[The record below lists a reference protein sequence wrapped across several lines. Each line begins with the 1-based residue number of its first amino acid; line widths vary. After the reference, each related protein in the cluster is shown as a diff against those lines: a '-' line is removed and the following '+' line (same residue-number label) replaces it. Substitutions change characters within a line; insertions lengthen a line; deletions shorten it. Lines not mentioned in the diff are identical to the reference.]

1 MPTKIRISKDMIL
14 DAAFEIVRK
23 DGIEKLSNREL
34 ANKLKCSIR
43 PIYYQFENVEEM
55 QKELYKKIEHYFYK
69 FLLDNM
75 VEGIP
80 KYKQI
85 GINYIKFA
93 KKEKKLF
100 QTLFM
105 SDIGLTPDAFVSK
118 AGDDYK
124 EIEKLVKISTNLKEK
139 DIKDFHTKMW
149 IFCHGIATLVAC
161 GTVKLTDNQVQE
173 LLSYEFQ
180 ALMLLEENPNNK
192 WVINK
197 KEEKKK

>member
-1 MPTKIRISKDMIL
+1 MPTKIRISKEMIL
-14 DAAFEIVRK
+14 DAAFEIVKK
-23 DGIEKLSNREL
+23 DGMEKLSNREL
-34 ANKLKCSIR
+34 ASMLKCSIR

-55 QKELYKKIEHYFYK
+55 QKELYIKIEQYFYE

-80 KYKQI
+80 QYKQI

-105 SDIGLTPDAFVSK
+105 TDVGLTPDAFILK
-118 AGDDYK
+118 AGEDYK
-124 EIEKLVKISTNLKEK
+124 EIEKFIKISANIKEE

-149 IFCHGIATLVAC
+149 IFCHGIATLVAN
-161 GTVKLTDNQVQE
+161 GTIKLTDNQIQA

-192 WVINK
+192 WVLNK
-197 KEEKKK
+197 EGENK

>member
-1 MPTKIRISKDMIL
+1 MPTKIKISKDMIL

-23 DGIEKLSNREL
+23 EGMEKLSNREL

-55 QKELYKKIEHYFYK
+55 KKELYMKIEKYFYK
-69 FLLDNM
+69 FLLDNKIQ
-75 VEGIP
+75 GIP
-80 KYKQI
+80 QYKQV

-100 QTLFM
+100 QILFM
-105 SDIGLTPDAFVSK
+105 GDIGLTPSAFVSK
-118 AGDDYK
+118 EGEDYK
-124 EIEKLVKISTNLKEK
+124 EIEKLIKISTNLKEN

-149 IFCHGIATLVAC
+149 IFCHGIATLVANS
-161 GTVKLTDNQVQE
+161 TVKLTDNQIQE

-197 KEEKKK
+197 KE

>member
-23 DGIEKLSNREL
+23 DGMEKLSNREL
-34 ANKLKCSIR
+34 ANKLNCSIR

-55 QKELYKKIEHYFYK
+55 QKELYLKIEQYFYK
-69 FLLDNM
+69 FILDNM
-75 VEGIP
+75 VEEIP
-80 KYKQI
+80 KYKQV

-105 SDIGLTPDAFVSK
+105 TDVGLTPDAFVSK
-118 AGDDYK
+118 AGEDYK
-124 EIEKLVKISTNLKEK
+124 EIEKFIKISANIKEE

-149 IFCHGIATLVAC
+149 IFCHGIATLVAND
-161 GTVKLTDNQVQE
+161 TIKLTDNQIQD
-173 LLSYEFQ
+173 LLSCEFQ

-192 WVINK
+192 WVLPK
-197 KEEKKK
+197 KEENK

>member
-1 MPTKIRISKDMIL
+1 MPTKIRISKEMIL
-14 DAAFEIVRK
+14 DAAFEIVK
-23 DGIEKLSNREL
+23 QEGMEKLSNREL

-55 QKELYKKIEHYFYK
+55 QKELYLKIEQYFYK
-69 FLLDNM
+69 FILDNM

-80 KYKQI
+80 KYKQV

-105 SDIGLTPDAFVSK
+105 SDIGLSPNAFVSK
-118 AGDDYK
+118 DGEDYK
-124 EIEKLVKISTNLKEK
+124 EIEKLIKISADIKEE

-149 IFCHGIATLVAC
+149 IFCHGIATLVAND
-161 GTVKLTDNQVQE
+161 TIKLTDNQIQD
-173 LLSYEFQ
+173 LLSCEFQ

-192 WVINK
+192 WVLPK
-197 KEEKKK
+197 KEENK

>member
-14 DAAFEIVRK
+14 DAAFEIARQE
-23 DGIEKLSNREL
+23 GMEKLSNREL
-34 ANKLKCSIR
+34 AKKLKCSIR

-55 QKELYKKIEHYFYK
+55 QKELYIKIEQYFYK

-80 KYKQI
+80 QYKQI
-85 GINYIKFA
+85 GINYIRFA
-93 KKEKKLF
+93 KKEKQLF

-105 SDIGLTPDAFVSK
+105 NSTGLTPDAFVSK
-118 AGDDYK
+118 DGEDYK
-124 EIEKLVKISTNLKEK
+124 EIEKLIKISTNLKEEE
-139 DIKDFHTKMW
+139 IKDFHTKMW
-149 IFCHGIATLVAC
+149 IFCHGIATLVAS
-161 GTVKLTDNQVQE
+161 GTVKLEDSQIQD

-197 KEEKKK
+197 KEENK

>member
-23 DGIEKLSNREL
+23 DGMEKLSNREL
-34 ANKLKCSIR
+34 ANKLNCSIR

-55 QKELYKKIEHYFYK
+55 QKELYLKIEQYFYK
-69 FLLDNM
+69 FILENM
-75 VEGIP
+75 VEEIP
-80 KYKQI
+80 KYKQV

-105 SDIGLTPDAFVSK
+105 TDVGLTPDAFVSK
-118 AGDDYK
+118 AGEDYK
-124 EIEKLVKISTNLKEK
+124 EIEKFIKISANIKEE

-149 IFCHGIATLVAC
+149 IFCHGIATLVAND
-161 GTVKLTDNQVQE
+161 TIKLTDNQIQD
-173 LLSYEFQ
+173 LLSCEFQ

-192 WVINK
+192 WVLPK
-197 KEEKKK
+197 KEENK

>member
-1 MPTKIRISKDMIL
+1 MPTKIRISKEMIL
-14 DAAFEIVRK
+14 DAAFEIVK
-23 DGIEKLSNREL
+23 QEGMEKLSNREL

-55 QKELYKKIEHYFYK
+55 QKELYLKIEQYFYK
-69 FLLDNM
+69 FILDNM

-80 KYKQI
+80 KYKQV

-105 SDIGLTPDAFVSK
+105 SDIGLSPNAFVSK
-118 AGDDYK
+118 DGEDYK
-124 EIEKLVKISTNLKEK
+124 EIEKLIKISADIKEE

-149 IFCHGIATLVAC
+149 IFCHGIATLVAND
-161 GTVKLTDNQVQE
+161 TIKLTDNQIQD

-192 WVINK
+192 WVLDK
-197 KEEKKK
+197 KEEN

>member
-14 DAAFEIVRK
+14 NTAFDIVRK
-23 DGIEKLSNREL
+23 DGIEKLSNLEL
-34 ANKLKCSIR
+34 AKRLNCSIR
-43 PIYYQFENVEEM
+43 PIYYQFKNVEEM

-75 VEGIP
+75 VDEIP

-93 KKEKKLF
+93 QKEKKLF
-100 QTLFM
+100 QILFM
-105 SDIGLTPDAFVSK
+105 TDIGLTPDAFVSK

-124 EIEKLVKISTNLKEK
+124 EIEKMIKISANIKDE
-139 DIKDFHTKMW
+139 DIKDFHTRMW
-149 IFCHGIATLVAC
+149 IFSHGIATLVASNSI
-161 GTVKLTDNQVQE
+161 KLTDKQIQD

-180 ALMLLEENPNNK
+180 ALMLLEENSNNK
-192 WVINK
+192 WVLKVK
-197 KEEKKK
+197 K

>member
-14 DAAFEIVRK
+14 DAAFEIARQE
-23 DGIEKLSNREL
+23 GMEKLSNREL
-34 ANKLKCSIR
+34 AKKLKCSIR

-55 QKELYKKIEHYFYK
+55 QKELYIKIEQYFYE

-80 KYKQI
+80 QYKQI
-85 GINYIKFA
+85 GINYIRFA
-93 KKEKKLF
+93 KREKQLF

-105 SDIGLTPDAFVSK
+105 NSTGLTPDAFVSK
-118 AGDDYK
+118 DGEDYK
-124 EIEKLVKISTNLKEK
+124 EIEKLIKISTNLKEEE
-139 DIKDFHTKMW
+139 IKDFHTKMW
-149 IFCHGIATLVAC
+149 IFCHGIATLVAS
-161 GTVKLTDNQVQE
+161 GTVKLTDSQIQN

-197 KEEKKK
+197 KEENK

>member
-1 MPTKIRISKDMIL
+1 MPTKIKISKDMIL
-14 DAAFEIVRK
+14 NAAFDIVRHH
-23 DGIEKLSNREL
+23 GIEKLSNREL

-43 PIYYQFENVEEM
+43 PIYYQFENVEEL
-55 QKELYKKIEHYFYK
+55 QKELYTKIEKYFYK

-75 VEGIP
+75 NNEIP
-80 KYKQI
+80 KYKQV

-105 SDIGLTPDAFVSK
+105 SEVGLTPNVFVSK
-118 AGDDYK
+118 EGDDYK
-124 EIEKLVKISTNLKEK
+124 EIEKFIKISTDLKGD

-149 IFCHGIATLVAC
+149 IFCHGIATLVANN
-161 GTVKLTDNQVQE
+161 TISLTDSQIE
-173 LLSYEFQ
+173 KLLSYEFQ

-192 WVINK
+192 WVLPSK
-197 KEEKKK
+197 

>member
-1 MPTKIRISKDMIL
+1 MPTKIKISKDMIL

-23 DGIEKLSNREL
+23 DGMEKLSNREL

-43 PIYYQFENVEEM
+43 PIYYQFENVEQM
-55 QKELYKKIEHYFYK
+55 QKELYMKIEQYFYM

-75 VEGIP
+75 IEGIP
-80 KYKQI
+80 QYKQV

-93 KKEKKLF
+93 NKEKKLF

-105 SDIGLTPDAFVSK
+105 SDTGLTPDAFVSK
-118 AGDDYK
+118 AGKDYK
-124 EIEKLVKISTNLKEK
+124 EIEKLVRISTNLKDD

-149 IFCHGIATLVAC
+149 IFCHGIATLVAN
-161 GTVKLTDNQVQE
+161 GTVKLTDNQIQE

-192 WVINK
+192 WVLNK
-197 KEEKKK
+197 KGEN

>member
-1 MPTKIRISKDMIL
+1 MPTKIKISKDMIL

-23 DGIEKLSNREL
+23 DGMEKLSNREL
-34 ANKLKCSIR
+34 ASKLKCSIR

-55 QKELYKKIEHYFYK
+55 QKELYLKIEQYFYK
-69 FLLDNM
+69 FILDNM

-80 KYKQI
+80 KYKQV

-105 SDIGLTPDAFVSK
+105 TDVGLTPDAFVSK
-118 AGDDYK
+118 AGEDYK
-124 EIEKLVKISTNLKEK
+124 EIEKFIKISANIKEE

-149 IFCHGIATLVAC
+149 IFCHGIATLVAND
-161 GTVKLTDNQVQE
+161 TIKLTDNQIQD

-192 WVINK
+192 WVLDK
-197 KEEKKK
+197 KEKL

>member
-1 MPTKIRISKDMIL
+1 MPTKIKISKDMIL
-14 DAAFEIVRK
+14 NAAFDIVRHH
-23 DGIEKLSNREL
+23 GIEKLSNREL

-43 PIYYQFENVEEM
+43 PIYYQFENVEEL
-55 QKELYKKIEHYFYK
+55 QKELYTKIEKYFYN

-75 VEGIP
+75 NNEIP
-80 KYKQI
+80 KYKQV

-105 SDIGLTPDAFVSK
+105 SEVGLTPNVFVSK
-118 AGDDYK
+118 EGDDYK
-124 EIEKLVKISTNLKEK
+124 EVEKLIKISTNLKED

-149 IFCHGIATLVAC
+149 IFCHGIATLVANN
-161 GTVKLTDNQVQE
+161 TISLTDSQIE
-173 LLSYEFQ
+173 KLLSYEFQ

-192 WVINK
+192 WVLSSK
-197 KEEKKK
+197 

>member
-1 MPTKIRISKDMIL
+1 MPTKIKISKDMIL

-23 DGIEKLSNREL
+23 DGMEKLSNREL
-34 ANKLKCSIR
+34 ASKLKCSIR

-55 QKELYKKIEHYFYK
+55 QKELYIKIEQYFYE

-80 KYKQI
+80 QYKQI
-85 GINYIKFA
+85 GINYIRFA
-93 KKEKKLF
+93 KREKQLF

-105 SDIGLTPDAFVSK
+105 NSTGLTPDAFVSK
-118 AGDDYK
+118 DGEDYK
-124 EIEKLVKISTNLKEK
+124 EIEKLIKISTNLKEEE
-139 DIKDFHTKMW
+139 IKDFHTKMW
-149 IFCHGIATLVAC
+149 IFCHGIATLVAS
-161 GTVKLTDNQVQE
+161 GTVKLTDSQIQN

-192 WVINK
+192 WVLNK
-197 KEEKKK
+197 KEEL

>member
-1 MPTKIRISKDMIL
+1 MIL
-14 DAAFEIVRK
+14 DAAFEIVKK
-23 DGIEKLSNREL
+23 DGMEKLSNREL
-34 ANKLKCSIR
+34 ASMLKCSIR

-55 QKELYKKIEHYFYK
+55 QKELYLKIEQYFYK
-69 FLLDNM
+69 FILENM

-80 KYKQI
+80 KYKQV

-105 SDIGLTPDAFVSK
+105 TDVGLTPDAFILK
-118 AGDDYK
+118 AGEDYK
-124 EIEKLVKISTNLKEK
+124 EIEKFIKISANIKEE

-149 IFCHGIATLVAC
+149 IFCHGIATLVAND
-161 GTVKLTDNQVQE
+161 TIKLTDNQIQD

-192 WVINK
+192 WVLNQKGNNK
-197 KEEKKK
+197 

>member
-1 MPTKIRISKDMIL
+1 MPTKIKISKDMIL

-23 DGIEKLSNREL
+23 DGMEKLNNREL
-34 ANKLKCSIR
+34 ASKLKCSIR

-55 QKELYKKIEHYFYK
+55 QKELYKKIEQYFYK

-75 VEGIP
+75 IEGIP
-80 KYKQI
+80 QYKQV
-85 GINYIKFA
+85 GINYIRFA

-105 SDIGLTPDAFVSK
+105 SDIGLTPDAFVAK
-118 AGDDYK
+118 DGEDYK
-124 EIEKLVKISTNLKEK
+124 QIEKLIRKSANLKEE

-149 IFCHGIATLVAC
+149 IFCHGIATLVAND
-161 GTVKLTDNQVQE
+161 TIKLTDKQIQD

-180 ALMLLEENPNNK
+180 ALMLLEENPDNK
-192 WVINK
+192 WVIK
-197 KEEKKK
+197 

>member
-1 MPTKIRISKDMIL
+1 MPTKIKISKDMIL
-14 DAAFEIVRK
+14 NAAFDIVRHH
-23 DGIEKLSNREL
+23 GIEKLSNREL

-43 PIYYQFENVEEM
+43 PIYYQFENVEEL
-55 QKELYKKIEHYFYK
+55 QKELYTKIEKYFYK

-75 VEGIP
+75 NNEIP
-80 KYKQI
+80 KYKQV

-105 SDIGLTPDAFVSK
+105 SEVGLTPNVFVSK
-118 AGDDYK
+118 EGDDYK
-124 EIEKLVKISTNLKEK
+124 EIEKFIKISTNLKGD

-149 IFCHGIATLVAC
+149 IFCHGIATLVANN
-161 GTVKLTDNQVQE
+161 TISLTDSQIE
-173 LLSYEFQ
+173 KLLSYEFQ

-192 WVINK
+192 WVLSSK
-197 KEEKKK
+197 

>member
-14 DAAFEIVRK
+14 DTAFEIVRQE
-23 DGIEKLSNREL
+23 GMEKLSNREL
-34 ANKLKCSIR
+34 ASKLKCSIR

-80 KYKQI
+80 QYKQI

-105 SDIGLTPDAFVSK
+105 SDIGLSPDAFVSK
-118 AGDDYK
+118 SGEDYK
-124 EIEKLVKISTNLKEK
+124 EIEKLVKISTNLNED

-149 IFCHGIATLVAC
+149 IFSHGIATLVAC

-173 LLSYEFQ
+173 LLSYQFQ

-192 WVINK
+192 WVL
-197 KEEKKK
+197 KEEK

>member
-1 MPTKIRISKDMIL
+1 MPTKIRISKEMIL

-23 DGIEKLSNREL
+23 DGMEKLSNREL

-55 QKELYKKIEHYFYK
+55 QRELYKKIEQYFYK

-80 KYKQI
+80 QYKQV

-105 SDIGLTPDAFVSK
+105 TDIGLTPDAFVSK
-118 AGDDYK
+118 AGEDYE
-124 EIEKLVKISTNLKEK
+124 EIEKLIKISANLKEE

-149 IFCHGIATLVAC
+149 IFCHGIATLVAND
-161 GTVKLTDNQVQE
+161 TVKLTDNQIQD

-192 WVINK
+192 WVLDKKGENK
-197 KEEKKK
+197 

>member
-14 DAAFEIVRK
+14 DAAFEIARQE
-23 DGIEKLSNREL
+23 GMEKLSNREL
-34 ANKLKCSIR
+34 AKKLKCSIR
-43 PIYYQFENVEEM
+43 PIYYQFKNVEEM
-55 QKELYKKIEHYFYK
+55 QKELYIKIEQYFYE

-80 KYKQI
+80 QYKQI
-85 GINYIKFA
+85 GINYIRFA
-93 KKEKKLF
+93 KREKQLF

-105 SDIGLTPDAFVSK
+105 NSTGLTPDAFVSK
-118 AGDDYK
+118 DGEDYK
-124 EIEKLVKISTNLKEK
+124 EIEKLIKISTNLKENE
-139 DIKDFHTKMW
+139 IKDFHTKMW
-149 IFCHGIATLVAC
+149 IFCHGIATLVAS
-161 GTVKLTDNQVQE
+161 GTVKLTDSQIQN

-197 KEEKKK
+197 KEENK